1 MSEFRFKVGTLVMCN
16 LGPDG
21 WKLGRVIALH
31 YREMDWPTNMVA
43 PYQVVLEADQMLIYV
58 PEDDARYCR
67 EATRE
72 DLRISRR
79 MDALA
84 ACPDLSDRGVPKIAA
99 NFGDTSLGDELTCS
113 GSADHPGDS
122 YRHGRC
128 HCCHRCPRNWSYVEL
143 YSEHYRCAERNQ
155 LTVTQYSMD
164 LGTLHVGTAIH
175 HAVTEDALPKKGYG
189 QCPTLVRLP
198 PGVSF
203 SDEGVLSGTVAFDP
217 HREERYSV
225 EFVAV
230 STADWD
236 TGTSGLVRLEIRFLI
251 EGNVPP
257 QGFDSQGFRSQQD
270 QARAEANGI
279 YENLCTAWKRWERRE
294 LSHRETCHQMC
305 AELRRLRDILY
316 IHPRLGWWPM
326 VGTAGRLYMNVP
338 ASRKC
343 TLRMRALPWVCTDIW
358 ECRGATSRRTKWK
371 GCYQKRLLEAARFL
385 WIDGL
390 KQMLDGQ
397 WQAAIETFQRAAEK
411 KDGWGWAVNY
421 GDIWLSEAVARI
433 VCSVDEWV
441 REPRDSNKMSHGIAE
456 AQRLVEKASSRA
468 AESRVFGAEGHPW
481 VSDVLNAL
489 SAYHDCMNRGA
500 DMADWLEDFK
510 LRTAYWCTQVLS
522 GAAPF
527 PPKPK
532 PRLEDAQLLVR
543 GLLELTGQETQGNPA
558 P

>member
-1 MSEFRFKVGTLVMCN
+1 MR
-16 LGPDG
+16 
-21 WKLGRVIALH
+21 
-31 YREMDWPTNMVA
+31 
-43 PYQVVLEADQMLIYV
+43 
-58 PEDDARYCR
+58 
-67 EATRE
+67 
-72 DLRISRR
+72 
-79 MDALA
+79 
-84 ACPDLSDRGVPKIAA
+84 
-99 NFGDTSLGDELTCS
+99 
-113 GSADHPGDS
+113 
-122 YRHGRC
+122 
-128 HCCHRCPRNWSYVEL
+128 
-143 YSEHYRCAERNQ
+143 
-155 LTVTQYSMD
+155 
-164 LGTLHVGTAIH
+164 
-175 HAVTEDALPKKGYG
+175 

-316 IHPRLGWWPM
+316 VHPRLDGGRWW
-326 VGTAGRLYMNVP
+326 VQLGGFHMNVH
-338 ASRKC
+338 K
-343 TLRMRALPWVCTDIW
+343 LLENALF
-358 ECRGATSRRTKWK
+358 ECELYLGYALTFGNAEVRRLAEQNLE

-390 KQMLDGQ
+390 KQMLDGH

-433 VCSVDEWV
+433 VHSVDEWV
-441 REPRDSNKMSHGIAE
+441 REPRDSNQH
-456 AQRLVEKASSRA
+456 V
-468 AESRVFGAEGHPW
+468 PW
-481 VSDVLNAL
+481 N
-489 SAYHDCMNRGA
+489 C
-500 DMADWLEDFK
+500 
-510 LRTAYWCTQVLS
+510 
-522 GAAPF
+522 
-527 PPKPK
+527 
-532 PRLEDAQLLVR
+532 
-543 GLLELTGQETQGNPA
+543 
-558 P
+558 